1 MNYYNWHRA
10 GAPAAPY
17 TKASPNLMAISH
29 YMDQTYGMWFLGCY
43 VHRRIRGGTRWSSH
57 AFGAGLDLSYR
68 QTDDQPD
75 VPTRDSVET
84 VIIPWLQE
92 HHETL
97 GIQRIHDYWA
107 KRYWQVGKGWV
118 NRPPGGRND
127 HIHLEVNNET
137 WHWDTD
143 IDGRL
148 TDGPPAKQPVKIVA
162 DAPEYPGASTRR
174 GSSAKARVRLI
185 QQALADK
192 GYKNSTGTKPLV
204 VDGDF
209 GPATENAV
217 KEFQNDA
224 GEYVDGIVGPKTWAA
239 LFG

>member
-1 MNYYNWHRA
+1 MKYTNWHDGRT
-10 GAPAAPY
+10 PAAPFN
-17 TKASPNLMAISH
+17 TCSPNLVAIRR
-29 YMDQTYGMWFLGCY
+29 YMEQTYGMWYLGCY
-43 VHRRIRGGTRWSSH
+43 TRRKIRGGTRWSSH

-68 QTDDQPD
+68 QDDDHPN
-75 VPTRDSVET
+75 VPTREQIET
-84 VIIPWLQE
+84 VIIPWLE
-92 HHETL
+92 ANADTL

-107 KRYWQVGKGWV
+107 RRYWQAGRGWI

-127 HIHLEVNNET
+127 HIHLEVNET
-137 WHWDTD
+137 SWHWATD

-148 TDGPPAKQPVKIVA
+148 TDGPPKLEPVTDTPA
-162 DAPEYPGASTRR
+162 YPGASTKR

-192 GYKNSTGTKPLV
+192 GYKNSSGTKPLV

-209 GPATENAV
+209 GPATDAAV
-217 KEFQNDA
+217 RQFQADA

>member
-1 MNYYNWHRA
+1 ME
-10 GAPAAPY
+10 
-17 TKASPNLMAISH
+17 
-29 YMDQTYGMWFLGCY
+29 QTYGMWYLGCY
-43 VHRRIRGGTRWSSH
+43 TRRKIRGGTRWSSH

-68 QTDDQPD
+68 QDDDHPN
-75 VPTRDSVET
+75 VPMRESVES
-84 VIIPWLQE
+84 VIIPWLE
-92 HHETL
+92 ANADTL

-107 KRYWQVGKGWV
+107 RRYWQVGRGWI

-127 HIHLEVNNET
+127 HIHLEVNETT
-137 WHWDTD
+137 WHWAND

-148 TDGPPAKQPVKIVA
+148 TDGPPKLEAVTDTPA
-162 DAPEYPGASTRR
+162 YPGASTKR

-192 GYKNSTGTKPLV
+192 GYKVGP

-209 GPATENAV
+209 GRMTDAAV
-217 KEFQNDA
+217 RQFQGDA
-224 GEYVDGIVGPKTWAA
+224 GEHVDGVVGPKTWTA

>member
-1 MNYYNWHRA
+1 ME
-10 GAPAAPY
+10 
-17 TKASPNLMAISH
+17 
-29 YMDQTYGMWFLGCY
+29 QTYGMWYLGCY
-43 VHRRIRGGTRWSSH
+43 TRRKIRGGTRWSSH

-68 QTDDQPD
+68 QDDDHPN
-75 VPTRDSVET
+75 VPMRESVES
-84 VIIPWLQE
+84 VIIPWLE
-92 HHETL
+92 ANADTL

-107 KRYWQVGKGWV
+107 RRYWQVGRGWI

-127 HIHLEVNNET
+127 HIHLEVNETT
-137 WHWDTD
+137 WHWAND

-148 TDGPPAKQPVKIVA
+148 TDGPPKLEAVTDTPA
-162 DAPEYPGASTRR
+162 YPGASTKR

-192 GYKNSTGTKPLV
+192 GYNVGP

-209 GPATENAV
+209 GRMTDAAV
-217 KEFQNDA
+217 RQFQGDA
-224 GEYVDGIVGPKTWAA
+224 GEHVDGIVGPKTWAA